1 MWFGCLLGLS
11 GISGVRWGDHE
22 CLDQVIVMEHVGGAW
37 PETGSQQYSAYD
49 VVCVRVDWTDFRRLE
64 VEYMYGCISSYNPSS
79 YMFYSSP
86 FE

>member
-1 MWFGCLLGLS
+1 MSFGCLLGLS
-11 GISGVRWGDHE
+11 VISGVRTGDHE

-37 PETGSQQYSAYD
+37 PATGSQQYSAYD
-49 VVCVRVDWTDFRRLE
+49 VACVRVDGTDFRRLE
-64 VEYMYGCISSYNPSS
+64 IAFGCIPSYNPSS